1 MLRSMIVEVSDG
13 GGGGVRER
21 CGGLGWR
28 LKGLLYFNW
37 L

>member
-1 MLRSMIVEVSDG
+1 MLRSMIVEVSD